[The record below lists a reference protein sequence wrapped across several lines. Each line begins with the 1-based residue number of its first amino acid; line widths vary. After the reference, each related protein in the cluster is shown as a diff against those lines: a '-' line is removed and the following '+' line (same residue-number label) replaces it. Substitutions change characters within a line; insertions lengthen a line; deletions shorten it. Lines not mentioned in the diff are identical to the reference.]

1 MSRFTISLIAT
12 LFLIAGTSVQADS
25 NKQKN
30 NGGQGQSSQQQ
41 GQSHK
46 KNNKEYS
53 NQKSSGKKQK
63 SDQQDYDE
71 DYSTQKSSGKKQ
83 KSYEQ
88 DYDEDYSDIQ
98 RVFEQSKGKSSHQ
111 SLPPGI
117 SKNLQRGKPLPPGI
131 AKKLNPEI
139 ESLLPTYQGKEW
151 RQVGSDAV
159 LIDTTTSVVQEV
171 MTDVLR

>member
-1 MSRFTISLIAT
+1 MTRFTISLFITA
-12 LFLIAGTSVQADS
+12 LLLAGSNAWADS

-30 NGGQGQSSQQQ
+30 KGDQGQGSQQQ
-41 GQSHK
+41 GQSQK

-53 NQKSSGKKQK
+53 GNKSA
-63 SDQQDYDE
+63 
-71 DYSTQKSSGKKQ
+71 GKKQ
-83 KSYEQ
+83 KSYEE

-98 RVFEQSKGKSSHQ
+98 SIFERSKSSSSYQ

-131 AKKLNPEI
+131 AKKFNADI
-139 ESLLPTYQGKEW
+139 ENQLPYYPGKEW

-159 LIDTTTSVVQEV
+159 LIDATTSVVQEV
-171 MTDVLR
+171 MKGVLR